1 MLSRGA
7 GSSGKSNL
15 LHDSWRDDRLFSCL
29 MRVSYG
35 GFLRRYIIFCL
46 LISGITIPGKSDG
59 QVNNTSF
66 DLRVPESRNT
76 IEIRAE
82 GINCSSNDWNILR
95 DSLTCYPLIVSLSN
109 PLNREATIDLSFS
122 EVTYRNRRWSG
133 NVSFQTAINVPAKST
148 TSRLIGIPL
157 SMIPVFKAR
166 GRNEGRL
173 NSERLAINA
182 VTSIG
187 GREIQGGTSLDFNI
201 PNYWGGSSY
210 NWDKVVNNAEGVRTL
225 VVSPVNFAAKKEMRE
240 LKDKFKVIKSWSV
253 EILPQTSRPLAAL
266 QRLVLFGV
274 DPKDLSKGQRD
285 AIDHAVSGGLDVYL
299 ISASSGEGADW
310 TREWSEA
317 SQGVVPRVEKQGFG
331 TWVAYSAGDEVS
343 TIYPPDQ
350 MTTRYASRRNLAKL
364 GVSYLDKVLRPGDPS
379 DLTLF
384 LMAGYVLLLIPG
396 VFFTLKKRKKS
407 NALLWLI
414 PAFFVGSV
422 VLVTMIGF
430 FHYGVME
437 KTSVIAGVVQAS
449 GGDQTRGLQLIEG
462 RFDPHG
468 SKWERT
474 LAANEDLILDLN
486 VIQSFASIR
495 LIENPDGTMNEICA
509 TYPRSLNF
517 RVRSLPIDQE
527 IQLAKPELV
536 WPANSLRLPIRS
548 LSVAPFEPSDYAVN
562 NRIADITDIEVLDRF
577 GIEPG
582 LQFIGLQEE

>member
-1 MLSRGA
+1 MIPGNVA
-7 GSSGKSNL
+7 GDL
-15 LHDSWRDDRLFSCL
+15 AACWEF
-29 MRVSYG
+29 SYG
-35 GFLRRYIIFCL
+35 GFLGRYIIFWL
-46 LISGITIPGKSDG
+46 LIFGITIPAKSDG

-66 DLRVPESRNT
+66 DLRIPGSRDT
-76 IEIRAE
+76 IEVRAE

-95 DSLTCYPLIVSLSN
+95 DSLTCYPLMVSLSN
-109 PLNREATIDLSFS
+109 PLNREATIELSFS
-122 EVTYRNRRWSG
+122 EVTYRSEGWSG
-133 NVSFQTAINVPAKST
+133 SVSFETAINVPAKSNA
-148 TSRLIGIPL
+148 SRLIGIPL
-157 SMIPVFKAR
+157 SMIPVFKTR
-166 GRNEGRL
+166 GRHDGRL
-173 NSERLAINA
+173 NSERLVISAKSSSN
-182 VTSIG
+182 
-187 GREIQGGTSLDFNI
+187 GREINGRAFLDFNI

-210 NWDKVVNNAEGVRTL
+210 NWDRVTKEAEGVRTL
-225 VVSPVNFAAKKEMRE
+225 VVSPVNFAAKKEIRE

-253 EILPQTSRPLAAL
+253 ETLPQTSRPLTAL

-299 ISASSGEGADW
+299 ISAPSGEGTGW
-310 TREWSEA
+310 TREWPDS
-317 SQGVVPRVEKQGFG
+317 SQGLVPRVERQGFG
-331 TWVAYSAGDEVS
+331 SWIAYNPGEEISA
-343 TIYPPDQ
+343 IYPHDQ
-350 MTTRYASRRNLAKL
+350 ITTRYASRRNLAKL
-364 GVSYLDKVLRPGDPS
+364 GVAYLDKQLRPGDPS

-384 LMAGYVLLLIPG
+384 LMAAYVLLLIPG

-407 NALLWLI
+407 NALLWLVPTI
-414 PAFFVGSV
+414 FVGSV

-437 KTSVIAGVVQAS
+437 KNRVIAGVVQAS

-486 VIQSFASIR
+486 VIQGFASIR
-495 LIENPDGTMNEICA
+495 LIENADGTMNEICE

-517 RVRSLPIDQE
+517 RVRCLPVNQE
-527 IQLAKPELV
+527 IQLAKPEMV
-536 WPANSLRLPIRS
+536 WPANSLRLPVHS
-548 LSVAPFEPSDYAVN
+548 HSAAPFGPSDVAVN

-577 GIEPG
+577 GIEPE